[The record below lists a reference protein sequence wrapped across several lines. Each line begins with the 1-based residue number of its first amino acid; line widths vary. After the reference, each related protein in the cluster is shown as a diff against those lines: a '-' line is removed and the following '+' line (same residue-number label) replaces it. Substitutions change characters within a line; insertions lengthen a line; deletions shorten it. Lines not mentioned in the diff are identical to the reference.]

1 MDKKIG
7 FIGCGNM
14 GKAIL
19 GGLIASG
26 QVQPGQ
32 IWVYTPSPD
41 KVAALRDQ
49 YGINAASSAQ
59 EVAQI
64 ADIVFGAVKP
74 GIMTKVLGDIASSLN
89 KESLVVSIAAGASTP
104 DRIIKEVYDKMT
116 DEINT
121 QETESFAELLEQTL
135 KTLHTGEKVTGVITQ
150 INPTDIHV
158 DLGVKQAGYIPTTEL
173 SDDPNYSIADNI
185 HIGDEIEAYVM
196 RVNDQEGTIML
207 SKKRLDAVKN
217 WEVLE
222 KAVESGE
229 VFDCTIT
236 DVNKGGVIANVLGIR
251 VFIPASQTGLPREA
265 DLSQLVKTQQKQLFF
280 YYNQSV

>member
-89 KESLVVSIAAGASTP
+89 KESLVVSIAAGVT
-104 DRIIKEVYDKMT
+104 
-116 DEINT
+116 
-121 QETESFAELLEQTL
+121 LEQLARALGHDRKIIRAMPNTPSL
-135 KTLHTGEKVTGVITQ
+135 VNAGMTSVT
-150 INPTDIHV
+150 
-158 DLGVKQAGYIPTTEL
+158 
-173 SDDPNYSIADNI
+173 PNAL
-185 HIGDEIEAYVM
+185 V
-196 RVNDQEGTIML
+196 
-207 SKKRLDAVKN
+207 SKRQLIF
-217 WEVLE
+217 W
-222 KAVESGE
+222 
-229 VFDCTIT
+229 
-236 DVNKGGVIANVLGIR
+236 
-251 VFIPASQTGLPREA
+251 QLPRWCW
-265 DLSQLVKTQQKQLFF
+265 DINVRRFPTW
-280 YYNQSV
+280 SVSFHAPDVL

>member
-89 KESLVVSIAAGASTP
+89 KESLVVSIAAGVT
-104 DRIIKEVYDKMT
+104 
-116 DEINT
+116 
-121 QETESFAELLEQTL
+121 LEQLARALGHDRKIIRAMPNTPSL
-135 KTLHTGEKVTGVITQ
+135 VNAGMTSVT
-150 INPTDIHV
+150 
-158 DLGVKQAGYIPTTEL
+158 
-173 SDDPNYSIADNI
+173 PNA
-185 HIGDEIEAYVM
+185 
-196 RVNDQEGTIML
+196 
-207 SKKRLDAVKN
+207 
-217 WEVLE
+217 
-222 KAVESGE
+222 
-229 VFDCTIT
+229 
-236 DVNKGGVIANVLGIR
+236 
-251 VFIPASQTGLPREA
+251 P
-265 DLSQLVKTQQKQLFF
+265 
-280 YYNQSV
+280 